1 MCPARVA
8 AKNGALKRYA
18 RSIMLLYAKSVSQII
33 TSDEI
38 FKSGLS
44 FCLFHQNIF
53 LRCKKLFINFNTHTC
68 RDLCSRV
75 KSLLGHMCP
84 GWFLGKRTSLKKS
97 ANVKVHW
104 EPMTSCVTNKNLLIK
119 KRKFSDFLEGH
130 MCPNR
135 GERVGIPRT
144 KVILFTPWLKIKSR
158 EAVYCNITQPSL
170 VPKKLANRIK

>member
-104 EPMTSCVTNKNLLIK
+104 EPMTSCVTNKNPLIK
-119 KRKFSDFLEGH
+119 KRKFSDFLESRCWVICVPIEAKGLAY
-130 MCPNR
+130 P
-135 GERVGIPRT
+135 ERRWFCSRRDWKSNQEKPST
-144 KVILFTPWLKIKSR
+144 AILH
-158 EAVYCNITQPSL
+158 N
-170 VPKKLANRIK
+170 VPCGTFLT